1 MPLSRREFLRA
12 TAATAAAAV
21 SPPAFSNTNTDG
33 RCIFLL
39 LTGGPSH
46 LDTFDP
52 KPDAP
57 GEVRGPFRPIRTTVP
72 GVFLSELLP
81 LTAARMDR
89 IAVVRSLHHNEAPI
103 HETGL
108 QLLQTGRLCRGTS
121 QHPHFGAALGYLT
134 GRPWAILPGPLGDTG
149 IAVSQGQTAGP
160 LGESYRASSISVLR
174 RASGRKAD
182 VEGFTR
188 LRVFTSG
195 SRPDARQ
202 KSAERSEFGGACRQ
216 ALEVIE
222 SGANV
227 VVVNMFR
234 TVYESLSWDCH
245 ADGGLLPTD
254 LADYRDT
261 ICPAFDMAYANL
273 LDDLD
278 DRGLLD
284 STLVVATGEF
294 GRTPYINARGGR
306 DHWPGVWSAL
316 FAGGGGGRVI
326 GASDALG
333 GEPKDR
339 PVTPAEVTATIY
351 HALGIDPRTR
361 IPGPDGQ
368 VTELV
373 DAEPIAELF

>member
-1 MPLSRREFLRA
+1 MSLSRREFLRA

-21 SPPAFSNTNTDG
+21 SPPAYPRSNTDR

-57 GEVRGPFRPIRTTVP
+57 SEVRGPFRPIRTAVP
-72 GVFLSELLP
+72 GVYLSELLP
-81 LTAARMDR
+81 RAAARMDR
-89 IAVVRSLHHNEAPI
+89 IAVVRSLHHEEAPI
-103 HETGL
+103 HETGQ
-108 QLLQTGRLCRGTS
+108 QLLQTGHLCRGGYEY
-121 QHPHFGAALGYLT
+121 PNFGAAVAYLT
-134 GRPWAILPGPLGDTG
+134 GRPWTLLPGPLGDTG
-149 IAVSQGQTAGP
+149 LAVSHGQTPGV
-160 LGESYRASSISVLR
+160 LGESYQAFSVAGLCEAGTCVLR
-174 RASGRKAD
+174 TRVPASQRPATEVDFALNCQKAL
-182 VEGFTR
+182 R
-188 LRVFTSG
+188 L
-195 SRPDARQ
+195 
-202 KSAERSEFGGACRQ
+202 
-216 ALEVIE
+216 IE
-222 SGANV
+222 SGVKV
-227 VVVNMFR
+227 VVVNMFT
-234 TVYESLSWDCH
+234 TVYESVSWDCH

-254 LADYRDT
+254 LGDYRDT
-261 ICPAFDMAYANL
+261 ICPAFDRAYANL

-316 FAGGGGGRVI
+316 IAGGGVRGGRAI

-339 PVTPAEVTATIY
+339 PVTPDEVTATILY
-351 HALGIDPRTR
+351 SMGIDRRTC
-361 IPGPDGQ
+361 IPAPDEQ
-368 VTELV
+368 PTALV
-373 DAEPIAELF
+373 DAKPIAELF